1 MAAPA
6 RTAPFRSRP
15 ARGHFDE
22 GSMLRRVLSENVAQ
36 LSGPRALLMMAA
48 HPVAFEG
55 FFMATGTLDDP
66 YGRLQRTAVV
76 MNEIGFGRRQR
87 AQRMTQ
93 RVRAQHHAA
102 RGVLPVA
109 AGKYPAGTEWK
120 ADDPKLLLWI
130 IACLM
135 DSVDLVHRRYI
146 GPLSRDERQALWSDY
161 RLVGREFGLAEP
173 DMPET
178 IEEFDA
184 YMREM
189 VEGDELFVTDRARE
203 LGIEVVLHPPLPAKL
218 RPLVEVVNFI
228 TIGLL
233 PANVRRG
240 YGFSW
245 DPLREATLRANQQYV
260 RRVLLPLLPD
270 RLRMSPQARAQ
281 ARELA
286 AAA

>member
-87 AQRMTQ
+87 AQRMTR

-109 AGKYPAGTEWK
+109 AGKYPAGTEWR
-120 ADDPKLLLWI
+120 ADDPELLLWI

-135 DSVDLVHRRYI
+135 DSVDVVHRRYI
-146 GPLSRDERQALWSDY
+146 GALSRDERQALWSDY

-178 IEEFDA
+178 IEAFDA
-184 YMREM
+184 YMRDM
-189 VEGDELFVTDRARE
+189 VSGDELFVTDRARE

-218 RPLVEVVNFI
+218 RPVVEVVNFI
-228 TIGLL
+228 TVGLL
-233 PANVRRG
+233 PPKVRKG

-245 DPLREATLRANQQYV
+245 DPLREATLRANQAYV
-260 RRVLLPLLPD
+260 RRVVLPLLPD
-270 RLRMSPQARAQ
+270 RLRMSAQARAK
-281 ARELA
+281 RDELVA
-286 AAA
+286 AA